1 MRRRAKNECYPTLKL
16 ERFVP
21 THLFCRVA
29 AWLPVRRKNVCVMF
43 QRVYVMIGPVFQLAT
58 RSFLGHLMPPGPLPC
73 ETQQWPSNAPNLD
86 FKLCQWRSQTVTTS
100 QRWQCN
106 GCAMLCTTWEL
117 WLGSRNEHHLSSQSV
132 NIFEP
137 SASLSWRTSVPS
149 GWSGHIGHHSLST
162 NSPVACCQG
171 MYNCNMPETLL

>member
-1 MRRRAKNECYPTLKL
+1 MNAQESEKRMLSNFKAWKVCSNSSLLSRCCLAPCPPQECVRNVPACLCHDRT
-16 ERFVP
+16 RFS
-21 THLFCRVA
+21 TRNAIIF
-29 AWLPVRRKNVCVMF
+29 
-43 QRVYVMIGPVFQLAT
+43 GPPDAT
-58 RSFLGHLMPPGPLPC
+58 WSFALWNSAM
-73 ETQQWPSNAPNLD
+73 TQQCSKFRLQT
-86 FKLCQWRSQTVTTS
+86 LSMTVTTS